1 MSEYEQ
7 TMYSHFPQIE
17 ELRRQGVDL
26 GEGLQSIEENWED
39 VVDTQVDL
47 EQSCTV
53 DISELS
59 ELEVRQL
66 KGE

>member
-39 VVDTQVDL
+39 IVDTQVDL

-59 ELEVRQL
+59 ELEVREI
-66 KGE
+66 K

>member
-1 MSEYEQ
+1 MSKYEQ
-7 TMYSHFPQIE
+7 DLYSHLPQLE
-17 ELRRQGVDL
+17 ELRRQGKRFDL
-26 GEGLQSIEENWED
+26 QGIEQSWED
-39 VVDTQVDL
+39 RVCDQVDL

-66 KGE
+66 KEIE